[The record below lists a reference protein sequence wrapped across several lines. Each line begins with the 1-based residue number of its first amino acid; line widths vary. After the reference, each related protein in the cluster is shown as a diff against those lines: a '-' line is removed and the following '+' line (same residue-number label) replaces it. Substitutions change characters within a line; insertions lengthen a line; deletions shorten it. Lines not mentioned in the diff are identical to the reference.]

1 MSDIVPIP
9 FASVAN
15 SFGFRSSEGQAQI
28 GQQYAASIAN
38 NVISN
43 VDAILAN
50 LSNDGGYSLE
60 SALGAI
66 EDLGAFSP
74 SSFTFSYQQPDFT
87 SGTYSIAP
95 SIDLGQ
101 NVAEVVYPPTNNF
114 NYPLQDVDIP
124 DIGGI
129 APTLTSI
136 TLPTPPNIQ
145 TVGAPPVA
153 PVTTDITVAEAPEI
167 SDVGDLV
174 IPVLAAPILKEL
186 VIPELTTPDLPSF
199 NLPGIPDLPE
209 VPDLQRSSAQFKPE
223 SLPNYA
229 RKFDFAAA
237 WDKWLTDL
245 DSVPQ
250 MYSPRL
256 TRQEVALATE
266 RWAAMGSPLDQAE
279 AEAQTS
285 YMTDMSS
292 LMGAG
297 EYSRV
302 VIARHEAQRA
312 EMRFDMSARA
322 KELRTYF
329 EIDTLG
335 TAKMAYQIDDIYA
348 DATFQLATS
357 IISLYNARVTSFALA
372 AQLYEAQLQAELAE
386 LNRWKVLVDAEIAK
400 TRLNTQLAQTYAA
413 NVQVPAVQV
422 GLYESRVQA
431 LLARVDAYKAQM
443 DGFSLKADVARTKV
457 AGYKGSV
464 EGYLGQLTAYGSQF
478 DIYTAQTQAVA
489 AQNRVEA
496 ARAQISAANMQAAG
510 ANSLGLT
517 AQLEIDAERLKLD
530 ARQTAAQFEQTKLSN
545 AIESIR
551 SSIDAD
557 LAKLDILQW
566 VSDVKRED
574 SINEAITDDAQNAVR
589 YYTTASDASY
599 RAAEQA
605 FRAIVSSTQAAA
617 TAQEAAGRAAASL
630 AQGAYSA
637 VHVSASLSGSG
648 NVSGSEERSDRS
660 QFYFSDMLNYSEN
673 REQTLS
679 A

>member
-1 MSDIVPIP
+1 MSDIIPIP
-9 FASVAN
+9 FASVSN
-15 SFGFRSSEGQAQI
+15 SFGVRSAEGQAQI

-38 NVISN
+38 NVITN
-43 VDAILAN
+43 VDAILAG

-60 SALGAI
+60 AALGAI

-74 SSFTFSYQQPDFT
+74 SSFSFSYQQPDFT
-87 SGTYSIAP
+87 SGTYSVAP
-95 SIDLGQ
+95 SIDLGEQ
-101 NVAEVVYPPTNNF
+101 VSDVVYPPTNNF

-124 DIGGI
+124 DISGV
-129 APTLTSI
+129 APTLASI
-136 TLPTPPNIQ
+136 TLPTPPNVQ

-153 PVTTDITVAEAPEI
+153 PVVSDIRVAEAPQFTDI
-167 SDVGDLV
+167 G
-174 IPVLAAPILKEL
+174 EL
-186 VIPELTTPDLPSF
+186 VIPNLAAPVLRQLRLPELQTPDLPSL
-199 NLPGIPDLPE
+199 NLPDAPILPD
-209 VPDLQRSSAQFKPE
+209 VPNLQRSSAAFQPE
-223 SLPNYA
+223 NLPDYE
-229 RKFDFAAA
+229 RRFDFATA
-237 WDKWLTDL
+237 WSVWLKEL
-245 DSVPQ
+245 DSVSKS
-250 MYSPRL
+250 YRRRV
-256 TRQEVALATE
+256 TEQEIAQASD
-266 RWAAMGSPLDQAE
+266 RWSAMGQALDKAT
-279 AEAQTS
+279 AVAQTD
-285 YMTDMSS
+285 YMRDMTS
-292 LMGAG
+292 LMNAG
-297 EYSRV
+297 EFSRE
-302 VIARHEAQRA
+302 VITRHDAQRN
-312 EMRFDMSARA
+312 EMRFEMSART

-329 EIDTLG
+329 ELDTLG
-335 TAKMAYQIDDIYA
+335 TAKMAYQLDDIYT
-348 DATFQLATS
+348 DATFQIATS
-357 IISLYNARVTSFALA
+357 ITALYNARVTTFAVA
-372 AQLYEAQLQAELAE
+372 AQLYETQLQAELSQ
-386 LNRWKVLVDAEIAK
+386 LDRWKVLVESEIAK

-413 NVQVPAVQV
+413 NVQVPAVTV

-443 DGFSLKADVARTKV
+443 DGFSLKADVARTKI

-464 EGYLGQLTAYGSQF
+464 EGYLGQLASYGSQF
-478 DIYTAQTQAVA
+478 DIYAAQTQAVG

-496 ARAQISAANMQAAG
+496 AKAQISAANMQAAG

-517 AQLEIDAERLKLD
+517 AQLEIDAEKLKLV

-557 LAKLDILQW
+557 KAKLDILQW

-660 QFYFSDMLNYSEN
+660 SFYFSDMLNYSES

>member
-9 FASVAN
+9 SASVAN
-15 SFGFRSSEGQAQI
+15 SFGFRSSVGQAQI
-28 GQQYAASIAN
+28 GQQYASSIAN
-38 NVISN
+38 NVITN

-74 SSFTFSYQQPDFT
+74 SSFSFSYQQPDFT
-87 SGTYSIAP
+87 SGSYSIAP

-101 NVAEVVYPPTNNF
+101 LSGDVVYPPTNNF
-114 NYPLQDVDIP
+114 SYPLQDVDIP
-124 DIGGI
+124 DIGGT
-129 APTLTSI
+129 APALTSI
-136 TLPTPPNIQ
+136 TLPDAPNIQ
-145 TVGAPPVA
+145 TVGAPPAA
-153 PVTTDITVAEAPEI
+153 PAISDIQVGEAPELTDI
-167 SDVGDLV
+167 GDLV
-174 IPVLAAPILKEL
+174 IPNLAAPILRGL
-186 VIPELTTPDLPSF
+186 RLPDLQRPDLPSLE
-199 NLPGIPDLPE
+199 LPGVPELPE
-209 VPDLQRSSAQFKPE
+209 VPDLQRSGAQFKPE
-223 SLPNYA
+223 DLPDYD
-229 RKFDFAAA
+229 RRFDFAAA
-237 WDKWLTDL
+237 WDKWLKDL

-256 TRQEVALATE
+256 TNQEVALATE
-266 RWAAMGSPLDQAE
+266 RWSAMGQPLNEAE
-279 AEAQTS
+279 AEAQTH
-285 YMTDMSS
+285 YMMDMSG

-302 VIARHEAQRA
+302 IIARHEAQRA
-312 EMRFDMSARA
+312 EMRVDMGART

-329 EIDTLG
+329 ELDTLS
-335 TAKMAYQIDDIYA
+335 TAQMAYKIDDIYT

-372 AQLYEAQLQAELAE
+372 AQLYEVQLQAELSE
-386 LNRWKVLVDAEIAK
+386 LSRWKVLVDVEIAK
-400 TRLNTQLAQTYAA
+400 TRLNTQLASTYAA

-422 GLYESRVQA
+422 SLYESRVQA

-443 DGFSLKADVARTKV
+443 DGFSLKADVARTKI
-457 AGYKGSV
+457 ASYKGSV

-478 DIYTAQTQAVA
+478 DIYTAQTQVVGAR
-489 AQNRVEA
+489 NRVEA
-496 ARAQISAANMQAAG
+496 ARAQISAATMQAAG
-510 ANSLGLT
+510 ANSMGLT
-517 AQLEIDAERLKLD
+517 AQLEIDAEKLKLA

-557 LAKLDILQW
+557 KAKLDILQW

-605 FRAIVSSTQAAA
+605 FRAIVASTQAAA